1 MKVVLS
7 NVELT
12 LCVNDPRELHRSLRS
27 IFKEGAFTLEKV
39 IIKELFRRLSLPY
52 EEQTDFDF
60 EAYVNLAEELHATQR
75 GITPLGKVADTQPP
89 KDHIIK
95 PYLKVVKTFWQDT
108 PVQISFVVI
117 DLNEGQEYPQNF
129 LCVFPRNLFR
139 KNQRSN
145 LKRSKFAKIF
155 GEKTHEVA
163 RKLLQEALRKET
175 DREARRHIESSLKE
189 VIDSSQQNI
198 Q

>member
-1 MKVVLS
+1 MVLS
-7 NVELT
+7 NIELT
-12 LCVNDPRELHRSLRS
+12 LCARNPRELHKSLRS
-27 IFKEGAFTLEKV
+27 IFKEGASTLEKL

-75 GITPLGKVADTQPP
+75 GTTSLGKVAGTQPP
-89 KDHIIK
+89 EDHTIK

-108 PVQISFVVI
+108 PVQTSFVVI

-129 LCVFPRNLFR
+129 LCVFPKNLFR

-163 RKLLQEALRKET
+163 RKLLQEAFRKET